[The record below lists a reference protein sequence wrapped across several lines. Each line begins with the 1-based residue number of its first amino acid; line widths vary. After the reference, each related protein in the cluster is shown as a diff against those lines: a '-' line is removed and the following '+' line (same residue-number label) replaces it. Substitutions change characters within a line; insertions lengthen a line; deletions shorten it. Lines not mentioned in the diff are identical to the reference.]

1 MKKIDLHIHTVST
14 VSDRAFSFSLDY
26 FRRYVAD
33 AKLDAV
39 AVTNHDVFD
48 EEQFR
53 VIRDALPVT
62 VFPGIEINLDRGH
75 VLIIARPSDV
85 DDFERKTVL
94 VSQRITK
101 IGDSVSVKEL
111 QDIFGDLRRY
121 IVIPHYDKGPAVSGE
136 TLEELRPY
144 VTAGEVDSPKKFV
157 RNIKD
162 PAKLTPVLFSDSR
175 MCVDMARLPT
185 RQTFVDCGE
194 LTLEALQLCL
204 KDKAKVALSEHDGNK
219 LWRIFDNGQ
228 TLSTGLNVVLGA
240 RSSGKSH
247 ALNKIYETTKNVK
260 YIKQFSLVQQEDENS
275 EREFVTGV
283 ERKRSAFG
291 DQYLSGLKRI
301 LDDVRTI
308 DLVVDERAVELYL
321 STLLRSAEEADRR
334 DAFSNA
340 ALFEEVEFPIGNHK
354 TLSSLIDSV
363 RQLIENVEYR
373 WIVEKHVDFSS
384 LKRLATELIEELR
397 KTSLQSRSRML
408 VNEIV
413 REVKLGLKFRTSAIQ
428 VADVDLYRTAMNR
441 KRVTRFAEI
450 VNLLKRDAI
459 ISEENI
465 LGYRVEIRKQP
476 FAGAGE
482 IKQVSGRRLAFSEAF
497 ANYQDPYGYLQQLK
511 AVEDLSTADYYRLFA
526 KISYRIL
533 NKDGNEVSG
542 GERSEFR
549 LLQEISDAQNYDLLL
564 VDEPESSFDNLF
576 LKREVN
582 QILKNISESMP
593 VVVVTHNST
602 VGASVD
608 ADYIL
613 YMAKEFV
620 DGHPIY
626 RVYSGYPTDKK
637 LRSVDGREVT
647 THDVLLNTLEA
658 GHDPYE
664 GRKQTYE
671 AVKDR

>member
-14 VSDRAFSFSLDY
+14 VSDRAFSFSLDS

-48 EEQFR
+48 GHQFR

-62 VFPGIEINLDRGH
+62 VFPGIEINLDKGH
-75 VLIIARPSDV
+75 VLIIARPNDL
-85 DDFERKTVL
+85 DEFERKTVL
-94 VSQRITK
+94 VSQRIRK
-101 IGDSVSVKEL
+101 IGDSVSVQNL
-111 QDIFGDLRRY
+111 LDIFGDLRSY
-121 IVIPHYDKGPAVSGE
+121 VVIPHYDKGPPVSGE

-144 VTAGEVDSPKKFV
+144 VTAGEVDSAKKFV

-162 PAKLTPVLFSDSR
+162 PAKFTPVLFSDSR
-175 MCVDMARLPT
+175 MCVDMSMLPT

-194 LTLEALQLCL
+194 ITLEALQRCL

-219 LWRIFDNGQ
+219 LWRVFGNGQ

-247 ALNKIYETTKNVK
+247 ALNQINENNKNVK
-260 YIKQFSLVQQEDENS
+260 YIRQFSLVQQEDANS
-275 EREFVTGV
+275 EREFATGV

-301 LDDVRTI
+301 LDDVRSI
-308 DLVVDERAVELYL
+308 DLIADERAVESYL
-321 STLLRSAEEADRR
+321 GTLLRSADEADRR

-363 RQLIENVEYR
+363 RHLIENVEYR
-373 WIVEKHVDFSS
+373 LIVEKHVDFTA

-397 KTSLQSRSRML
+397 RTSRQSKSRML
-408 VNEIV
+408 VNELV
-413 REVKLGLKFRTSAIQ
+413 REIKLGLKVRTSAVQ
-428 VADVDLYRTAMNR
+428 VADVDFYRIAMNR
-441 KRVTRFAEI
+441 KRLTRFAEV
-450 VNLLKRDAI
+450 VNLLKRDAV

-465 LGYRVEIRKQP
+465 LGYRVEIRKQA
-476 FAGAGE
+476 FSGAGE

-497 ANYQDPYGYLQQLK
+497 ANYHDPYEYLQQIK
-511 AVEDLSTADYYRLFA
+511 SIEELSTADYYKLFA
-526 KISYRIL
+526 RISCRIL
-533 NKDGNEVSG
+533 NRDGNEVSG

-582 QILKNISESMP
+582 QILKNISETMP

-608 ADYIL
+608 ADYVL

-620 DGHPIY
+620 DGHSIY
-626 RVYSGYPTDKK
+626 RIYSGYPTDKK
-637 LRSVDGREVT
+637 LRSVDGREVN
-647 THDVLLNTLEA
+647 THEVLLNTLEA
-658 GHDPYE
+658 GHAPYE
-664 GRKQTYE
+664 GRKETYE